1 MTRVAGPLCHCIST
15 ESTSAMNH
23 SMCAKCTVTHG
34 RNLIFMPGK
43 VVMRDGEVLARR
55 RRGGDALPPAIVTA
69 AAGDKTR
76 IKVGGE

>member
-1 MTRVAGPLCHCIST
+1 
-15 ESTSAMNH
+15 
-23 SMCAKCTVTHG
+23 
-34 RNLIFMPGK
+34 
-43 VVMRDGEVLARR
+43 MRDGEVLARR